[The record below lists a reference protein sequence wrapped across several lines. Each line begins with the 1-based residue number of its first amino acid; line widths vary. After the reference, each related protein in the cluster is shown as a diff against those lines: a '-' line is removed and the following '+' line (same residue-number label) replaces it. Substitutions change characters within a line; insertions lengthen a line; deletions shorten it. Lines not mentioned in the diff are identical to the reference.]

1 MSESDSLK
9 RPKRKDPDDSEQ
21 ESPEPVPLTVED
33 VPNNANSISIPQTQN
48 FFPIF
53 SRKPPIFFKD
63 NPPKFTA
70 EPLSKEANNP
80 PKKKSKPKAKK
91 KTERETT
98 SKTLDYFWGAA
109 AANKIPD
116 PP

>member
-1 MSESDSLK
+1 MTESDSLK
-9 RPKRKDPDDSEQ
+9 RPKGSDPDDIEV
-21 ESPEPVPLTVED
+21 ESPDPIPQTVED
-33 VPNNANSISIPQTQN
+33 VPSKANSTSIPSTQN

-53 SRKPPIFFKD
+53 SRKPLIFFKA

-70 EPLSKEANNP
+70 EPLSKEAKNP

-98 SKTLDYFWGAA
+98 TKTLDYFWGAA